1 MIKIT
6 AVVPD
11 TQLGLLIQDILEEHD
26 EYPYH
31 KDPSGEVC
39 ELEVLIEHEIEAIRG
54 LEIDSDV
61 IIARGYTAQLLL
73 ESNRNTP
80 VVKLPVTVND
90 IIRSLLE
97 AKKLYPHR
105 KPLIMGTRNI
115 IFQFESLSEIFGRDL
130 TPVLL
135 TEQTEQEIQ
144 TMFKLMV
151 KPDSHVVIGGRMVC
165 EYADCLGIPQLG
177 LQSGQMAVWQT
188 ISEAKRVALIS
199 RQEQERTLRFRS
211 ILDSSTEGILVVDRN
226 SLITVINRTA
236 EEILSLSA
244 AEVIGRNV
252 YSVFENSRITDYLA
266 KPGTFRDEIVEW
278 KERTLALSR
287 TRVMHKSQQAGSV
300 LTIQPASRIEEAE
313 GRIRRQV
320 HHRGHK
326 ARHTF
331 RDILGVSDVIRETI
345 ETARNFARVDS
356 NISIFG
362 GTGTGKELFAQSI
375 HNASSRSKGP
385 FVAINC
391 AALSESLLESE
402 LFGYVEGAFTG
413 ARKGGKPGLF
423 ELAHRGTVF
432 LDEIAEMSLRLQ
444 SRLLRVLQEK
454 EIMRLGD
461 DRIIPV
467 DIRIISAA
475 NRDIETLVAE
485 AKFRED
491 LFYRLD
497 VLKLQI
503 PPLNSRREDIPYLA
517 RYFMRLL
524 AERNH
529 TEREL
534 DKSALAVLKTR
545 NWKGNVRE
553 LINACERLYVL
564 TAGSRITEKDLK
576 RILPEQKNEAEGSCS
591 EEEISNSELKAMLE
605 EEGYRRDRLAERL
618 GVHRS
623 TLWRRMKK
631 SGLL

>member
-11 TQLGLLIQDILEEHD
+11 TQLGMLIRDILDEHD

-31 KDPSGEVC
+31 KDPTGEVC
-39 ELEVLIEHEIEAIRG
+39 ELEVLIEHEDDAIRN
-54 LEIDSDV
+54 LDIDGDV

-73 ESNRNTP
+73 DGNRNIP

-90 IIRSLLE
+90 IIRSLVE
-97 AKKLYPHR
+97 ARKLYPER

-135 TEQTEQEIQ
+135 TEQKEQEIH
-144 TMFKLMV
+144 TMFRLMV
-151 KPDSHVVIGGRMVC
+151 NPATHVIIGGRMVC
-165 EYADCLGIPQLG
+165 EYAETLGIPQVG
-177 LQSGQMAVWQT
+177 IQSGQMAVWQT

-199 RQEQERTLRFRS
+199 RQEQERTLRYRS
-211 ILDSSTEGILVVDRN
+211 ILDSSTEGIIVIDKN
-226 SLITVINRTA
+226 GKITVINATA

-244 AEVIGRNV
+244 ADVVGRNV
-252 YSVFENSRITDYLA
+252 FTIFEGSRMTEYLA

-278 KERTLALSR
+278 NERTLAVSR

-300 LTIQPASRIEEAE
+300 LTVQPASRIEEAE

-320 HHRGHK
+320 HHRGHR

-331 RDILGVSDVIRETI
+331 RDILGVSYVIRETI
-345 ETARNFARVDS
+345 ETARNFSRVDS

-375 HNASSRSKGP
+375 HNASSRSNGP

-475 NRDIETLVAE
+475 NRDIEKLVTE
-485 AKFRED
+485 EKFRED

-524 AERNH
+524 AEKNN

-534 DKSALAVLKTR
+534 DKSALEGLKFR

-564 TAGSRITEKDLK
+564 TDGSRITMGDIE
-576 RILPEQKNEAEGSCS
+576 RILPEQKNMSENSCS
-591 EEEISNSELKAMLE
+591 ENDISDDELKKMLE

-631 SGLL
+631 SGLI